1 MRWHNSTSQMSTP
14 TASPAA
20 SSTTNDGFVLEVQ
33 AILAERTTVEGENEF
48 LVALRPT
55 WIPSS
60 SMQAS
65 SAVIARYDAAPKW
78 SFSSPQ
84 GGLQLYVPVER
95 GTAIAADR
103 ATIAARVAAAEAA
116 QRDAASAGI
125 CRLTAPQGRRS
136 AAWRREEQMTN
147 DSNAAAPID
156 TPRTTAALPAPS

>member
-1 MRWHNSTSQMSTP
+1 LRITNFSMHLHNSTSQMSTP

-20 SSTTNDGFVLEVQ
+20 SSSTNDGFVLEVQ

-125 CRLTAPQGRRS
+125 DR
-136 AAWRREEQMTN
+136 
-147 DSNAAAPID
+147 
-156 TPRTTAALPAPS
+156 TPRKALGSVAKRRAND